1 MTDAC
6 PISVSEHIGDFP
18 VRIFVT
24 GATGFVGS
32 AIVRELITAGHEV
45 LGLARSASGAEA
57 LTTVGAQVH
66 RGSLADAESLREGAR
81 SADAVI
87 HTAFNHDFSRFAE
100 NCAEDRRAI
109 ETMGAVLEGSAR
121 PMLVTSGF
129 GSLSPGRIATETD
142 RTSPDSLRASEAAAD
157 AVAARGV
164 RASAIRL
171 APSTHGAGDHG
182 FVPHL
187 IAIAREKGVAAYV
200 GDGLNRWP
208 GVHRLDAARLYRLA
222 LERGVENGRY
232 HAVADEGIPFKEIAE
247 VIGRRLGVPVVSKTA
262 EEALVHFGW
271 IGRFA
276 AMDMPA
282 SSARTRSGLAWT
294 PEQPGLLADLDQ
306 AAYFDA

>member
-1 MTDAC
+1 
-6 PISVSEHIGDFP
+6 

-32 AIVRELITAGHEV
+32 AIVRELVTSGHQV
-45 LGLARSASGAEA
+45 LGLARSEAGAKSLA
-57 LTTVGAQVH
+57 TVGAEVH
-66 RGSLADAESLREGAR
+66 RGALDDLESLRDGATK
-81 SADAVI
+81 ADAVI
-87 HTAFNHDFSRFAE
+87 HTAFNHDFARFLE

-109 ETMGAVLEGSAR
+109 EAMGSVLEGSER

-129 GSLSPGRIATETD
+129 GSLAPGRIAIEAD
-142 RTSPDSLRASEAAAD
+142 SPPTGFPRVSEAAAI

-164 RASAIRL
+164 RASAVRL

-182 FVPHL
+182 FVPRL

-200 GDGLNRWP
+200 DDGQNRWP

-222 LERGVENGRY
+222 IEQGVESGPY
-232 HAVADEGIPFKEIAE
+232 HAVADEGVPFKEIAE
-247 VIGRRLGVPVVSKTA
+247 VIGRRLRVPVVSVTQ
-262 EEALVHFGW
+262 EEAAGHFGW
-271 IGRFA
+271 IARFA

-282 SSARTRSGLAWT
+282 SSTRTRSTLGWQ

-306 AAYFDA
+306 DSYFA